1 MENLPN
7 DSDGDALR
15 ILIDLGHDLSRPMLI
30 DFFIAVPSEQAGLA
44 VSEAVK
50 EHGYMASVEFDD
62 EDEEWTCYCSCEM
75 VPTYSGLIA
84 AQSDL
89 GRLASPHGG
98 YPDGWG
104 TFGNIDM
111 GGKSIS

>member
-15 ILIDLGHDLSRPMLI
+15 RLIGLGYDLSRPMSI

-44 VSEAVK
+44 VAEAAEK
-50 EHGYMASVEFDD
+50 QGYRTSVEFDD
-62 EDEEWTCYCSCEM
+62 EDQAWTCYCTCEM
-75 VPTYSGLIA
+75 VPSYLGLIVV
-84 AQSDL
+84 QSDL
-89 GRLASPHGG
+89 EQLSGPHGG

-104 TFGNIDM
+104 TFGNLDTD
-111 GGKSIS
+111 GK